1 MSFLP
6 TASHAASAFGM
17 SFVPISS
24 MQHVCGGVQCDPLQA
39 AQPPSGAATCVVMQ
53 RQARADADAARLANP
68 SFPGTLHYGM
78 HAFDFPNA
86 SVYNATT
93 YFFWSES
100 IALAVAGSFGAAAA
114 CSTWWLARE
123 LNALR
128 ARGKLADEDAGRPQI
143 ALSE

>member
-24 MQHVCGGVQCDPLQA
+24 MQHVCGGVQTRCRQRSRHSSRSARPPPGRRSTPL
-39 AQPPSGAATCVVMQ
+39 
-53 RQARADADAARLANP
+53 
-68 SFPGTLHYGM
+68 
-78 HAFDFPNA
+78 
-86 SVYNATT
+86 
-93 YFFWSES
+93 W
-100 IALAVAGSFGAAAA
+100 AVAALTVVGSFGAAAA

-143 ALSE
+143 ALTR